1 MTNADTDP
9 DPLEPYRDAEK
20 VHGSGFET
28 TLWASEKTQ
37 RLRFDVLIGMVGP
50 ESIRDKVLIDL
61 GCGDGALAAH
71 LADVGLKPR
80 RYIGVDG
87 LLAQARAGEE
97 RGYEWADFVCS
108 DLLTSAAALGRFGAD
123 VALISGTLNT
133 MTEAQSRLVVS
144 QAFESV
150 RDAVGFN
157 FLSDRPTQARVGSNT
172 GPAIRQNV
180 VSWLDY
186 ALGLTPLV
194 SFRQDH
200 LEGHDGAIMLRHEA
214 AT

>member
-9 DPLEPYRDAEK
+9 DPLEPYRAAEK

-37 RLRFDVLIGMVGP
+37 RLRFDVLIEMVGP
-50 ESIRDKVLIDL
+50 DAIRDKVLIDL

-71 LADVGLKPR
+71 LVAVGLKPR

-87 LLAQARAGEE
+87 LLSQARAGEE
-97 RGYEWADFVCS
+97 RGYDWTNFVCA
-108 DLLTSAAALGRFGAD
+108 DLVTSADGLGRFGAD

-133 MTEAQSRLVVS
+133 MTEAQSRMLVTR
-144 QAFESV
+144 AFESV

-180 VSWLDY
+180 VHWIDF
-186 ALGLTPLV
+186 ALELTPLV
-194 SFRQDH
+194 AFRQDH
-200 LEGHDGAIMLRHEA
+200 LEGHDGAIMLRHEPG
-214 AT
+214 T